1 MQKLTGMLVLG
12 AAAIFAAWPALG
24 DTVLLENV
32 NGYTLD
38 GSRELVR
45 FSALQFTDGEVDRT
59 FGADDVLPESVDQ
72 RVDGAGGTVIP
83 GLIDAHGHVYSHGRA
98 LLSVIL
104 TEAASEQEAAQ
115 RVANFAEENPEVEW
129 IQGRGWNQVLWESN
143 EFPSA
148 ASLDAV
154 VSDRPVWL
162 GRVDGH
168 AAWANSLAMELAGVT
183 ARSEDPEGGQIMRD
197 AEGIPT
203 GVFVDTAMGLVSGII
218 PEPGREE
225 IKRALSVSMQDL
237 AGWGLTSVHDAG
249 SGSTVIA
256 SFRELLEAGEMP
268 VRVNL
273 MLAASDEFYEERLAE
288 GRFRDENDFLAM
300 HSVKVVGDGAL
311 GSRGAALLEEYSDD
325 PGNTGLLRYNDEQL
339 QYLMR
344 AAMNADFQVNTHAIG
359 DAANQIVLDSYE
371 MLIRETGSRDLRH
384 RVEHAQVLTF
394 DDIQRF
400 AELGVVPSMQATHA
414 TSDKNMAE
422 DRLGS
427 VRIQGAYAWRKLLD
441 TGVKIANGSD
451 FPVEHPN
458 PFYGLH
464 ASVTRQDQRN
474 EPDGG
479 WYPEE
484 NMTLEEAF
492 ASFTIDAAW
501 AGHQEEI
508 LGTLEPGKKADF
520 LLLDRDLFDIP
531 ASEIWQIQVLETWVN
546 GERVFS
552 RAGEAR
558 LAQPTKSTAFR
569 GPNDLPR
576 MARPGTIEAE

>member
-1 MQKLTGMLVLG
+1 MRKSTGMLALG

-38 GSRELVR
+38 GSRELIR
-45 FSALQFTDGEVDRT
+45 FSALQFTDGEVDRI
-59 FGADDVLPESVDQ
+59 FGANDVLPENVDR
-72 RVDGAGGTVIP
+72 RVDGAGRTVIP
-83 GLIDAHGHVYSHGRA
+83 GLIDAHGHVFSHGRA

-104 TEAASEQEAAQ
+104 TGAASEQEALR
-115 RVANFAEENPEVEW
+115 RVADFAEENPEVEW

-143 EFPSA
+143 EFPGA

-168 AAWANSLAMELAGVT
+168 AAWANSLAMEMAGVT
-183 ARSEDPEGGQIMRD
+183 AQSEDPDGGQIIRD
-197 AEGIPT
+197 ADGNPT
-203 GVFVDTAMGLVSGII
+203 GVFIDTAMGLVSGII
-218 PEPGREE
+218 PQPGREE

-256 SFRELLEAGEMP
+256 AFRELLEAGEMP
-268 VRVNL
+268 IRVNL

-288 GRFRDENDFLAM
+288 GHVRDANDFYVM

-325 PGNTGLLRYNDEQL
+325 PGNHGLLRYTDEQL
-339 QYLMR
+339 EYLMR
-344 AAMNADFQVNTHAIG
+344 AAMNAGFQVNTHAIG
-359 DAANQIVLDSYE
+359 DAANQIVLDTYE
-371 MLIRETGSRDLRH
+371 QLIIETDRGDLRH

-394 DDIQRF
+394 DDILRF
-400 AELGVVPSMQATHA
+400 AELGVIPSMQAVHA

-422 DRLGS
+422 DRLGP
-427 VRIQGAYAWRKLLD
+427 VRIQGAYAWRKLLE
-441 TGVKIANGSD
+441 TGVIIANGSD

-458 PFYGLH
+458 PFHGLH
-464 ASVTRQDQRN
+464 ASVTRQDQAD

-492 ASFTIDAAW
+492 ASFTVDAAW
-501 AGHQEEI
+501 AGHQEDV

-546 GERVFS
+546 GELVFS
-552 RAGEAR
+552 RTGGASLRGE
-558 LAQPTKSTAFR
+558 
-569 GPNDLPR
+569 
-576 MARPGTIEAE
+576 